1 MDGSLQV
8 ESEAGRGSTF
18 TLKLPLEIVNIEP
31 QITSAYRPPLQKVL
45 VIDDNAS
52 NRWLMQEI
60 FRYFSIACE
69 TAHNGREALDILQR
83 IHQNGEQLDLILTD
97 HHMPEMDGMQLV
109 QEIRKSSQGYTAPV
123 IMMLSSLEKN
133 MFQRQA
139 EKLGIHGFLSKPVKL
154 YELYA
159 TLSAMFTTG
168 KQQPEKI
175 NPIPVIE
182 KITDAATIMVVED
195 EPINMLLITEVLGKM
210 GFAVIKATNG
220 KQALELL
227 QQQDPQLIFMDVNM
241 PEMDGF
247 TTTRLIRQLPE
258 PYSLIPV
265 IALTADAM
273 QGDKEKCIEAG
284 MNDYISKPFK
294 LEEIESILKKRMLLV

>member
-1 MDGSLQV
+1 
-8 ESEAGRGSTF
+8 
-18 TLKLPLEIVNIEP
+18 
-31 QITSAYRPPLQKVL
+31 
-45 VIDDNAS
+45 
-52 NRWLMQEI
+52 
-60 FRYFSIACE
+60 
-69 TAHNGREALDILQR
+69 
-83 IHQNGEQLDLILTD
+83 
-97 HHMPEMDGMQLV
+97 
-109 QEIRKSSQGYTAPV
+109 
-123 IMMLSSLEKN
+123 
-133 MFQRQA
+133 
-139 EKLGIHGFLSKPVKL
+139 
-154 YELYA
+154 
-159 TLSAMFTTG
+159 
-168 KQQPEKI
+168 
-175 NPIPVIE
+175 
-182 KITDAATIMVVED
+182 
-195 EPINMLLITEVLGKM
+195 MLLITEVLGKM

-294 LEEIESILKKRMLLV
+294 LEEIESVLKKRMLLV